1 MHSQTKEIR
10 AAVIDDLS
18 LTAACADLTGC
29 RSITNNI
36 PIRDDADPL

>member
-1 MHSQTKEIR
+1 MGSSNDIR

-18 LTAACADLTGC
+18 LTAACADLTVV

-36 PIRDDADPL
+36 QIRDDTDPL